1 MAGQSKRLYRSQS
14 NKVIAG
20 VCGGIAE
27 YLNADP
33 TIIRIAWILL
43 SLLPLVPGILI
54 YIAAW
59 IIIPK
64 NPSRIVPVDSTTSST
79 SSSSSSSV
87 SGAGAVGIFFIIVG
101 GLFLM
106 SNLHI
111 FYWRD
116 WWDISSDY
124 IVPVFL
130 IGAGLVFLMKGSVR
144 QEPDDTPPEPPGF
157 RRDENAGFAE
167 SPKPKEQGGRKTLRR
182 SLKDRKLLGVCGG
195 LAEYFEIDPSIV
207 RVAFVVLSI
216 WPFGLG
222 VVVYGVLFLLVP
234 EETSPQPQ
242 PQS

>member
-1 MAGQSKRLYRSQS
+1 MADSSKRLYRSQS

-64 NPSRIVPVDSTTSST
+64 DPSKTVSST
-79 SSSSSSSV
+79 SQGSSSSV
-87 SGAGAVGIFFIIVG
+87 SGAGAVGIFFIIIG

-116 WWDISSDY
+116 WWDISADY

-130 IGAGLVFLMKGSVR
+130 IGAGVVFLLKGTVKA
-144 QEPDDTPPEPPGF
+144 EPESPPTEPSGF
-157 RRDENAGFAE
+157 QREENTGFAE
-167 SPKPKEQGGRKTLRR
+167 SPKPQEESGRKTLRR
-182 SLKDRKLLGVCGG
+182 SLNDRKLLGVCGG

-222 VVVYGVLFLLVP
+222 VVVCHG
-234 EETSPQPQ
+234 
-242 PQS
+242 

>member
-1 MAGQSKRLYRSQS
+1 MADPSKRLYRSQS

-33 TIIRIAWILL
+33 TVIRIAWILL

-64 NPSRIVPVDSTTSST
+64 NPSKTVSTGT
-79 SSSSSSSV
+79 SSSV
-87 SGAGAVGIFFIIVG
+87 SGAGAVGIFFVIIG

-116 WWDISSDY
+116 WWDISADY

-130 IGAGLVFLMKGSVR
+130 IGAGIVFLLKGTVTS
-144 QEPDDTPPEPPGF
+144 EP
-157 RRDENAGFAE
+157 ENAPAEPSGFQPEENKGFTE
-167 SPKPKEQGGRKTLRR
+167 SPKPQPKAQEKSGRKTLRR

-195 LAEYFEIDPSIV
+195 LAEYFEVDPSII

-234 EETSPQPQ
+234 EETTPQPQ
-242 PQS
+242 TQS